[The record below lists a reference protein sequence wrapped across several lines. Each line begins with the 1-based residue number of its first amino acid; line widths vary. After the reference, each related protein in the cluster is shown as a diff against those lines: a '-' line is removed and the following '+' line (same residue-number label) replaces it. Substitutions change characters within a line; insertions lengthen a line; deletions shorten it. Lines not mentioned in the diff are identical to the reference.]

1 MKTMVSC
8 SPKKSDYYGL
18 MCQLYSQLISLENVN
33 KTKIIGK
40 NSHHNLDYFVQPRL
54 LIYYHE

>member
-1 MKTMVSC
+1 MVSC